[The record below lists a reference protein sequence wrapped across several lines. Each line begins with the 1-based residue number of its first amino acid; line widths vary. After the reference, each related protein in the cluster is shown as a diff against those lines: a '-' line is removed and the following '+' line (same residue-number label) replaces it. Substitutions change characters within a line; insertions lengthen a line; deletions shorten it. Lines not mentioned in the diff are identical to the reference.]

1 MSTFSR
7 NVQKVK
13 DSFSAIKTA
22 LAGRG
27 VTVPSDAKL
36 SDVPH
41 LMESIENV
49 RICLITRTSLDGDDY
64 SAEETVSGPVYL
76 ANRCLNDTK
85 ADTIR
90 IYFSTLP
97 SGEAPTVASIEHMFD
112 GCVSLVV
119 VDFSNADVAVWDD
132 VTSMSSLFQGCSSL
146 SGVDINTLSVSH
158 VTDVSYMCS
167 GCTSLETLYFDGYS
181 SGCYTVAPTIT
192 NCSHM
197 FEGCQSLV
205 AVSLVYDSYLSVTD
219 CSYMFAGCTS
229 LPSAPMAMLGKS
241 VESEPINAASMYADC
256 SSIDEVEF
264 EPGAC
269 KMLGNAESMF
279 NGCSALRSM
288 VLPEYW
294 GMAIGNAAS
303 MLSRCSSL
311 ETLDIP
317 DYCGVAMYNSD
328 YMFDGCSKLSALTFG
343 KGFGQSIEKARYMFR
358 GCSSLTDLTFPEANT
373 SGDFETADF
382 GAMITDSE
390 GMFWQCS
397 NLTTITLPKT
407 FGAKITNSK
416 DMFYFCSSLENVTS
430 PFEMHVSLSFVTCTK
445 LTEASIK
452 NILAS
457 LKAPDSSDP
466 KPTLKLSGAS
476 YKIYESLDDSCK
488 ADALANGWTITQ

>member
-1 MSTFSR
+1 MSTFSQ

-13 DSFSAIKTA
+13 DAFEKTKTA
-22 LAGRG
+22 LVKRG
-27 VTVPSDAKL
+27 VTIPEDAKL
-36 SDVPH
+36 SDVPN
-41 LMESIENV
+41 LVESVKNV
-49 RICLITRTSLDGDDY
+49 SMCLITRTDPDGYDY
-64 SAEETVSGPVYL
+64 CVESTISGPVYL

-85 ADTIR
+85 ADTI
-90 IYFSTLP
+90 IIDFSTLP

-112 GCVSLVV
+112 GCASLVEV
-119 VDFSNADVAVWDD
+119 HFYNTDVAVWDD
-132 VTSMSSLFQGCSSL
+132 VTSMSSLFRGCSSL
-146 SGVDINTLSVSH
+146 NEADIDSISACYVA
-158 VTDVSYMCS
+158 DVSYMCS
-167 GCTSLETLYFDGYS
+167 GCASLESFSADGVYS
-181 SGCYTVAPTIT
+181 GSSDVTPAIT

-205 AVSLVYDSYLSVTD
+205 DVSLTSESYITVTD
-219 CSYMFAGCTS
+219 CSYMFSGCTS
-229 LPSAPMAMLGKS
+229 LPYAPIPMLGES
-241 VESEPINAASMYADC
+241 VESEPINAVSMYADC
-256 SSIDEVEF
+256 SSIEEVVF
-264 EPGAC
+264 DPGAC

-279 NGCSALRSM
+279 NGCSSLRSI

-382 GAMITDSE
+382 GVMITDSE

-445 LTEASIK
+445 LTAASIK

-476 YKIYESLDDSCK
+476 YKIYESLDDPYK
-488 ADALANGWTITQ
+488 AEALANGWTITQ